1 MPIGLPEIVV
11 LLFILAIPVGLVLLV
26 LFLVK
31 ITQRPAQPHIMP
43 PAGPEQRLQELDA
56 LKAQNLI
63 SEEEYDAKRKEIL
76 GEV

>member
-31 ITQRPAQPHIMP
+31 ITQRPAP
-43 PAGPEQRLQELDA
+43 PQITHATITEQRLQELDT
-56 LKAQNLI
+56 LKAQGLVTH
-63 SEEEYDAKRKEIL
+63 EEYEAKRKEIL
-76 GEV
+76 GEL